1 MGGGPG
7 PKRTGAICRKVLT
20 ALVREVRLC
29 LVVVVEFCFGLVGFG
44 TLGKVCIA
52 FRPSFELFIE

>member
-20 ALVREVRLC
+20 ALVHPAPEFATRKAEENFEVYQANL
-29 LVVVVEFCFGLVGFG
+29 
-44 TLGKVCIA
+44 
-52 FRPSFELFIE
+52 SNS

>member
-20 ALVREVRLC
+20 ALVHPYQEKTPKFERGCKSINSRWYHDQSPNLC
-29 LVVVVEFCFGLVGFG
+29 QE
-44 TLGKVCIA
+44 A
-52 FRPSFELFIE
+52 H